1 MDGGPAALASSKTTV
16 QRRRSSMAKEIKVPG
31 PDHPITIEPT
41 PGRVVVRLGD
51 VVVADSTAA
60 LSLRESTYPVAQY
73 IPLEDVDR
81 SLITR
86 TGSSTYCPFKGD
98 ASYYSLT
105 GPDGELTDV
114 IWTYEKPYP
123 SVESI
128 AGYVSFYPDRV
139 DISVGEPAA

>member
-1 MDGGPAALASSKTTV
+1 
-16 QRRRSSMAKEIKVPG
+16 MAKEIKVPG
-31 PDHPITIEPT
+31 PDHPITVEPT

-51 VVVADSTAA
+51 VVVADSTSA

-73 IPLEDVDR
+73 IPLEDVDQ

-86 TGSSTYCPFKGD
+86 TDSSTYCPYKGD
-98 ASYYSLT
+98 ASYYTLT
-105 GPDGELTDV
+105 GPDGDLTDV

-123 SVESI
+123 SVEQI
-128 AGYVSFYPDRV
+128 AGYVSFYPNRV